1 MELIRNLKIKHK
13 LQVTGILYA
22 TLILIVAYFFISSNA
37 LIKTS
42 SVQQRALNSL
52 SLDIQHTA
60 MAVKDYVYAK
70 ITIAD
75 LRGQFDALAGKLTD
89 GQLIN
94 HVKQFGAQADAYEKL
109 RLQNLDISD
118 QISQQTDASIN
129 ASNGVIKSIS
139 QRLVDENTRADVSNL
154 ERAVIVGA
162 NMNTNANFQ
171 IKVLFGKLKT
181 DIGVK
186 NDLIQFLDTLVKNV
200 TKDVEMLKGT
210 EYEESA
216 NAALRINLSIKDMVT
231 NYIDNVQAFNA
242 IEKDMFDGIDAI
254 DREVNELVIQSSQDL
269 FGSIKGYFTQIIVV
283 ILIASVVGI
292 LINFLLGK
300 TISGSLAQL
309 NHLVKDLAEGEG
321 DLTKRINL
329 TSQDETGELA
339 KWINLFMDKL
349 HHIIKDI
356 SINAD
361 SLNHSSSGLT
371 AISQQMTEGAH
382 QASEKSNSVATSA
395 EEMSSNMNSV
405 AAASEEA
412 STNVSMVASA
422 SEEMA
427 ITVKEIAK
435 SSEKAR
441 TITNDAVKKATGA
454 TANINKLGEAADQIS
469 KFTEVITEISEQTN
483 LLALNATIEAARAGD
498 AGKGFAVVANEIK
511 DLAKQTAQATQEIK
525 AKIDGIQT
533 SSSQTV
539 SEIETISKV
548 INEVDEI
555 VSAIAAAVEEQS
567 TATEEISGNVNQASE
582 GIREVN
588 ENVSQSSVVSDQI
601 AKDIADVNQATGM
614 LSNSSAMVN
623 TSAETLADLA
633 TKLHQAVARFKLK

>member
-533 SSSQTV
+533 SSSQTA